1 MKNEILIPPKV
12 FINEVNP
19 TLRDE
24 NRIYAS
30 EIKARLTDKIIL
42 NVLEN
47 KGIEVEEYVAQEAE
61 CLFEISDAEF
71 LLPPPPDSEEQT
83 DPNFVEFKYLG
94 YRSSCD
100 FFPIP
105 DTVKKEDG
113 KIDKQL
119 YRALIEEQFAQ
130 YGETGF
136 GLKPFERQPVMKSAN
151 GYSFIVNKYL
161 YRDLLKG
168 TRKGTWFMAKVNK
181 VELLSIAKPPKREHE
196 PILADRVEEQQQY
209 AEAMKVPKR
218 KRFGVF

>member
-1 MKNEILIPPKV
+1 MTNEILIPPKV
-12 FINEVNP
+12 FIKEVKP
-19 TLRDE
+19 ILRDE

-42 NVLEN
+42 NILEQN
-47 KGIEVEEYVAQEAE
+47 GIELEEYVAQEAE

-71 LLPPPPDSEEQT
+71 LPPPPLDSEEET
-83 DPNFVEFKYLG
+83 DTDFVEFKYLG

-119 YRALIEEQFAQ
+119 YRMLIEEQFAQ

-151 GYSFIVNKYL
+151 GFSFIVNKYL
-161 YRDLLKG
+161 YKDLLKR
-168 TRKGTWFMAKVNK
+168 TRKGTWLMAKVNK
-181 VELLSIAKPPKREHE
+181 VELLSIAKPSKRKHE
-196 PILADRVEEQQQY
+196 PITADRVEEQQQY
-209 AEAMKVPKR
+209 AASMKVKR
-218 KRFGVF
+218 HKRFLIF

>member
-1 MKNEILIPPKV
+1 MTNEILIPPKV
-12 FINEVNP
+12 FISEVKP
-19 TLRDE
+19 ILRDE

-30 EIKARLTDKIIL
+30 EIKARLTNKIIL
-42 NVLEN
+42 NIIEQNGMELE
-47 KGIEVEEYVAQEAE
+47 GYVAQEAE

-71 LLPPPPDSEEQT
+71 LPPLPPDSEEQT
-83 DPNFVEFKYLG
+83 DTDFVEFKYLG

-119 YRALIEEQFAQ
+119 YRMLIEEQFAQ

-136 GLKPFERQPVMKSAN
+136 GLKPFERQPVMKTAN

-161 YRDLLKG
+161 YKDLLKR
-168 TRKGTWFMAKVNK
+168 TRKNKWLMAKVNK
-181 VELLSIAKPPKREHE
+181 VELLSIAKPTKREHI
-196 PILADRVEEQQQY
+196 PVVADREEEQRQY
-209 AEAMKVPKR
+209 AELTKVKR
-218 KRFGVF
+218 RNFFGVF